1 MSDLSVDMNRALTNE
16 AYAASCIRR
25 GCDANTRCQITAQW
39 GADKVKAWESVDS
52 TQYEID
58 DVSYSNA
65 YNTSKQN
72 VKDSVGYSGGKDLG
86 AIGDAAL
93 SVAGTGALIYN
104 VANVGLKT
112 TVNASTKA
120 AQAAKDAAKAAKT
133 AADTA
138 KDAAQKAANKAAQTA
153 ADETATETAKQSAQE
168 AAETA
173 QKAADKAQEASKE
186 AADKASQETTSK
198 NKGNTSAYIAA
209 GIAIATAA
217 KYTLEKPNKE
227 QVRAANEL
235 LQNQLPESQGDL
247 QNAQSDMLAA
257 SEEVTA
263 LTEEANEAN
272 EDANDKIEDDK
283 TQLDFYRAQYDA
295 LKVKAEAAKNGGTP
309 LTADE
314 KTLMQKLAPLMED
327 MAEDI
332 NTTNEE
338 TSDAV
343 NELYDEIE
351 GYQSSYDA
359 GAETIASVEAVTD
372 YAESF
377 DSTTRTMCYVEAGAQ
392 GLNAITGFGA
402 AAKLMAGGFW
412 NWALGIAAGV
422 AGGISA
428 AGVFEQTSMASQVS
442 AEIDAREQTQDL
454 GAATNEVYETEL
466 DNFAG
471 SMEFIDD
478 LEIEIPE
485 DLDVPD
491 TSNLA
496 SLTTDDSDG
505 TGNLDPLAAA
515 AAGVKNDDQNNS
527 SSNTTRSE
535 SNTGNQP
542 SPLGLPNEKDP
553 NYINK
558 MGNGSDWHEVAN
570 GNIKRDSDDD
580 IVKDSSGKVVL
591 ISDYA
596 NAIKSVTGSEEG
608 EYFSKD
614 DIPKIMETLLGS
626 PFDAK
631 MIKKVRNGHKLSSE
645 YATAILGTKDQDY
658 RGQGSV
664 DNTEKA
670 TAMAKKVIDF
680 YYQIFAQASTKGWV
694 KG

>member
-72 VKDSVGYSGGKDLG
+72 VKDSVGYSRGKDLG

-283 TQLDFYRAQYDA
+283 TSI
-295 LKVKAEAAKNGGTP
+295 KN
-309 LTADE
+309 
-314 KTLMQKLAPLMED
+314 
-327 MAEDI
+327 
-332 NTTNEE
+332 
-338 TSDAV
+338 S
-343 NELYDEIE
+343 
-351 GYQSSYDA
+351 
-359 GAETIASVEAVTD
+359 TIAIERLSLEKLGENLVVKVPASANTLYVMD
-372 YAESF
+372 LHGKVLKSQNV
-377 DSTTRTMCYVEAGAQ
+377 DSRQANVNLQ
-392 GLNAITGFGA
+392 GF
-402 AAKLMAGGFW
+402 AKGSYILM
-412 NWALGIAAGV
+412 V
-422 AGGISA
+422 K
-428 AGVFEQTSMASQVS
+428 
-442 AEIDAREQTQDL
+442 
-454 GAATNEVYETEL
+454 
-466 DNFAG
+466 
-471 SMEFIDD
+471 
-478 LEIEIPE
+478 
-485 DLDVPD
+485 
-491 TSNLA
+491 TSN
-496 SLTTDDSDG
+496 
-505 TGNLDPLAAA
+505 
-515 AAGVKNDDQNNS
+515 
-527 SSNTTRSE
+527 
-535 SNTGNQP
+535 
-542 SPLGLPNEKDP
+542 GLQ
-553 NYINK
+553 
-558 MGNGSDWHEVAN
+558 
-570 GNIKRDSDDD
+570 
-580 IVKDSSGKVVL
+580 
-591 ISDYA
+591 
-596 NAIKSVTGSEEG
+596 SVR
-608 EYFSKD
+608 FLK
-614 DIPKIMETLLGS
+614 
-626 PFDAK
+626 
-631 MIKKVRNGHKLSSE
+631 
-645 YATAILGTKDQDY
+645 
-658 RGQGSV
+658 
-664 DNTEKA
+664 
-670 TAMAKKVIDF
+670 
-680 YYQIFAQASTKGWV
+680 
-694 KG
+694 